1 MKSRS
6 SSGTALVTGASSGIG
21 MELAR
26 LIAAD
31 GYDLVLVARR
41 QERLEELARELTV
54 AHGVSTRVIAAD
66 LSDAASPARIVE
78 ELDSERIAVDV
89 LVNNAGLGI
98 YGQLWKSDISR
109 QLEVVQV
116 NVVTLTEL
124 TGRLLPGMVSRRR
137 GRVVNVASTAAF
149 QPGPY
154 MAVYYATKAY
164 VLSFSEAIA
173 QELKGTGV
181 TVTALCPGPT
191 ITEFQEAAGLE
202 DTWLFRGPLVMDAAK
217 VARAGWSAARR
228 GKRVVIPGLGNK
240 LLKATVRF
248 SPRRLVTAVAGSIQ
262 KKRAPKAPL
271 N

>member
-1 MKSRS
+1 MKSRG
-6 SSGTALVTGASSGIG
+6 SSGNALVTGASSGIG
-21 MELAR
+21 KELAR

-41 QERLEELARELTV
+41 QERLEELARELSV
-54 AHGVSTRVIAAD
+54 AHGVSARVIIAD
-66 LSDAASPARIVE
+66 LADPASPKRIVE
-78 ELDSERIAVDV
+78 ELETERIAVDV

-98 YGQLWKSDISR
+98 YGRLWKSDITR
-109 QLEVVQV
+109 QLEVIQV
-116 NVVTLTEL
+116 NVVALTDL
-124 TGRLLPGMVSRRR
+124 TGRLLPGMVSRAR
-137 GRVVNVASTAAF
+137 GRIVNVASTAAF

-173 QELKGTGV
+173 EELKGTGV

-217 VARAGWSAARR
+217 VARAGWSGARR

-240 LLKATVRF
+240 LIRETVRF
-248 SPRRLVTAVAGSIQ
+248 SPRRLVTAAAGRVQ
-262 KKRAPKAPL
+262 KKRSKGKK
-271 N
+271 